1 MLVCPFFKLP
11 VLGFPFRLAFCV
23 RCKMP
28 VFRYFIFVGGAL
40 IALLFA
46 INAYVPQAPEPMQA
60 NAPGFDH
67 SQIRITSNRV
77 ADKPIIFDTSQ
88 PTIVP
93 PPQLAQ
99 AIPVRAAD
107 TKSAD
112 TKIAETA
119 EAMAQMDSTPK
130 HTVTKPK
137 PKPRKF
143 ARRDYPNRQ
152 YQYPN
157 RQTAWAQP
165 MFPSL
170 FGSW

>member
-1 MLVCPFFKLP
+1 MP
-11 VLGFPFRLAFCV
+11 VL
-23 RCKMP
+23 
-28 VFRYFIFVGGAL
+28 RYFIFVGGAL

-99 AIPVRAAD
+99 ATTDD
-107 TKSAD
+107 TKSVD
-112 TKIAETA
+112 TKIADAKASEAKAA

-130 HTVTKPK
+130 HTVTKSK
-137 PKPRKF
+137 PKLRKI
-143 ARRDYPNRQ
+143 ARRDTPSRH
-152 YQYPN
+152 YQYPT

>member
-1 MLVCPFFKLP
+1 
-11 VLGFPFRLAFCV
+11 
-23 RCKMP
+23 
-28 VFRYFIFVGGAL
+28 
-40 IALLFA
+40 
-46 INAYVPQAPEPMQA
+46 MQA

-99 AIPVRAAD
+99 AKPVQAAD
-107 TKSAD
+107 TKSVE
-112 TKIAETA
+112 TKIAEARTA
-119 EAMAQMDSTPK
+119 GAMAQMDSAPK
-130 HTVTKPK
+130 PTVTKPK
-137 PKPRKF
+137 PKPRKI
-143 ARRDYPNRQ
+143 ARHDNRQ
-152 YQYPN
+152 YQYPT

>member
-1 MLVCPFFKLP
+1 MP
-11 VLGFPFRLAFCV
+11 VL
-23 RCKMP
+23 
-28 VFRYFIFVGGAL
+28 RYFIFVGGAL

-77 ADKPIIFDTSQ
+77 ADKPIIFDTTQ

-93 PPQLAQ
+93 PPQMAQ
-99 AIPVRAAD
+99 AATSVE
-107 TKSAD
+107 
-112 TKIAETA
+112 TKIADARIGDAKTS
-119 EAMAQMDSTPK
+119 EALAQMNSTPK
-130 HTVTKPK
+130 PAVTKPK
-137 PKPRKF
+137 TKPRKI
-143 ARRDYPNRQ
+143 ARRQEPTHQ